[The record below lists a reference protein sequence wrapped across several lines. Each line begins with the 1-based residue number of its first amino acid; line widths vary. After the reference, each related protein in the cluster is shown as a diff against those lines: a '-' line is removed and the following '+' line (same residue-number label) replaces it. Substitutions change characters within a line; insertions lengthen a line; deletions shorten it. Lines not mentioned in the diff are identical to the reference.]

1 KGNVGGEAANDPKTP
16 IGPVAGIIQPSAV
29 AVDEIERINSIIKHP
44 CQVMVFARVIARR
57 HNTNGIIRPV
67 KMARGG
73 ADKMLVH
80 TLDAH
85 LSVIAIGIAA
95 GTTEDGV
102 VEVHSICEIKIL
114 RLPEIDNWRDAN
126 PGRSEEH
133 TSELQSRSE
142 LV

>member
-1 KGNVGGEAANDPKTP
+1 MARTP
-16 IGPVAGIIQPSAV
+16 
-29 AVDEIERINSIIKHP
+29 
-44 CQVMVFARVIARR
+44 IARR
-57 HNTNGIIRPV
+57 VVALVGLATLLAETYAAAQQLPLRLVLLDARGLHPVLLRRPQEANGIIRPV

-95 GTTEDGV
+95 GTTEDGI
-102 VEVHSICEIKIL
+102 VEVHSICEIKIF

-126 PGRSEEH
+126 PGRFEI
-133 TSELQSRSE
+133 
-142 LV
+142 